1 LVSPVQ
7 LRPLEVF
14 LASAHKRAIEAAA
27 AGLYVRVVEQARQ
40 PLFYLGL
47 GVPDTPDGRF
57 DMIALHAALLLR
69 RLRRERERTEAVSQ
83 AVFDLMFADM
93 DQNLREMGVGD
104 LAVGKRI
111 KAMAQGFYGR
121 LAAYDVGL
129 AAEGDEVLA
138 DALAR
143 NVFRH
148 RPPGEG
154 DARGLAAYMRRQTEA
169 LDAQP
174 VEALLAGDVHFA
186 APAANEEVTD
196 HARGQPA

>member
-1 LVSPVQ
+1 MT
-7 LRPLEVF
+7 
-14 LASAHKRAIEAAA
+14 SAQKRSIEAAA
-27 AGLYVRVVEQARQ
+27 TRLYAHVVEQARQ
-40 PLFYLGL
+40 PFFYLTL

-69 RLRRERERTEAVSQ
+69 RLRRDRDSTEAVSQ

-129 AAEGDEVLA
+129 AAPGDEVLA

-143 NVFRH
+143 NVYRH
-148 RPPGEG
+148 RERGEG
-154 DARGLAAYMRRQTEA
+154 DPAGLARYMRRQAER
-169 LDAQP
+169 LDGQP
-174 VEALLAGDVHFA
+174 VGALVTGVVVFDPPGSEAEVQADAAGH
-186 APAANEEVTD
+186 PA
-196 HARGQPA
+196 

>member
-1 LVSPVQ
+1 MATAQ
-7 LRPLEVF
+7 
-14 LASAHKRAIEAAA
+14 KRSIEAAA
-27 AGLYVRVVEQARQ
+27 TKLYVRVVEQARR
-40 PLFYLGL
+40 PLFYLDL

-69 RLRRERERTEAVSQ
+69 RLRRDRERTEAVSQ

-121 LAAYDVGL
+121 IAAYNVGL
-129 AAEGDEVLA
+129 AAAGNEVLA

-148 RPPGEG
+148 RKAGEG
-154 DARGLAAYMRRQTEA
+154 DAAGLAAYMRLQAER

-174 VEALLAGDVHFA
+174 VEALMAGDVAFDPPGA
-186 APAANEEVTD
+186 VEKAGD
-196 HARGQPA
+196 HATGGGA

>member
-1 LVSPVQ
+1 M
-7 LRPLEVF
+7 
-14 LASAHKRAIEAAA
+14 ASAQKRSIEAAA
-27 AGLYVRVVEQARQ
+27 ARLYTRVVEQARQ
-40 PLFYLGL
+40 PLFYLDL

-69 RLRRERERTEAVSQ
+69 RLRRDRERTEAVSQ

-121 LAAYDVGL
+121 LAAYDVGM
-129 AAEGDEVLA
+129 AAPGDEVLA

-143 NVFRH
+143 NVYRH

-154 DARGLAAYMRRQTEA
+154 DATGLAAYMRRQAARLE
-169 LDAQP
+169 AQP
-174 VEALLAGDVHFA
+174 VEALMAGEVAFA
-186 APAANEEVTD
+186 PPQASEETQAHAAQRS
-196 HARGQPA
+196 A

>member
-1 LVSPVQ
+1 
-7 LRPLEVF
+7 
-14 LASAHKRAIEAAA
+14 LASAHKRSIEAAA
-27 AGLYVRVVEQARQ
+27 KLYVRVVEQARQ
-40 PLFYLGL
+40 PLFYLDL

-69 RLRRERERTEAVSQ
+69 RLRRDRQRTEALSQ

-129 AAEGDEVLA
+129 AAPGEEVLA

-143 NVFRH
+143 NVYRH

-154 DARGLAAYMRRQTEA
+154 DAAGLAAYMRRQAER
-169 LDAQP
+169 LEAQP
-174 VEALLAGDVHFA
+174 VEVLMAGEVVFDP
-186 APAANEEVTD
+186 PAAAGEVEG
-196 HARGQPA
+196 HAAGQPA

>member
-1 LVSPVQ
+1 M
-7 LRPLEVF
+7 
-14 LASAHKRAIEAAA
+14 ASSQKRSIEAAA
-27 AGLYVRVVEQARQ
+27 NTLYVRVVEQARQ
-40 PLFYLGL
+40 PFFYLHL

-129 AAEGDEVLA
+129 AASGDDVLA

-143 NVFRH
+143 NVYRH
-148 RPPGEG
+148 RGPGEG
-154 DARGLAAYMRRQTEA
+154 DPAGLAGYMRRQSRR

-174 VEALLAGDVHFA
+174 IDALLAGEVVFERPAVEAEVEEH
-186 APAANEEVTD
+186 APG
-196 HARGQPA
+196 RYPA

>member
-1 LVSPVQ
+1 M
-7 LRPLEVF
+7 
-14 LASAHKRAIEAAA
+14 ASAHKRSIEAAA
-27 AGLYVRVVEQARQ
+27 AKLYVGVVEQARQ
-40 PLFYLGL
+40 PFFYLKL

-57 DMIALHAALLLR
+57 DLIALHAALLLR
-69 RLRRERERTEAVSQ
+69 RLRRERERTEALSQ

-129 AAEGDEVLA
+129 AAPGHDVLA

-143 NVFRH
+143 NVYRH
-148 RPPGEG
+148 RGPGEG
-154 DARGLAAYMRRQTEA
+154 DPAGLAAYMRRQAETLE
-169 LDAQP
+169 AQP
-174 VEALLAGDVHFA
+174 VETLMAGAVAFDPPGA
-186 APAANEEVTD
+186 EAEVGD
-196 HARGQPA
+196 HAAQRSA

>member
-1 LVSPVQ
+1 M
-7 LRPLEVF
+7 
-14 LASAHKRAIEAAA
+14 ASAQKRQIEAAA
-27 AGLYVRVVEQARQ
+27 TRLYTRLVEQARQ
-40 PLFYLGL
+40 PAFYLEL

-69 RLRRERERTEAVSQ
+69 RLRRERERTEATSQ

-129 AAEGDEVLA
+129 AAPGDDVLA
-138 DALAR
+138 DALGR
-143 NVFRH
+143 NVYRH

-154 DARGLAAYMRRQTEA
+154 DATGLARYMRRQAGNLE
-169 LDAQP
+169 AQP
-174 VEALLAGDVHFA
+174 VEALMRGDVAFA
-186 APAANEEVTD
+186 ALTAGQEAPD
-196 HARGQPA
+196 HAADQTA